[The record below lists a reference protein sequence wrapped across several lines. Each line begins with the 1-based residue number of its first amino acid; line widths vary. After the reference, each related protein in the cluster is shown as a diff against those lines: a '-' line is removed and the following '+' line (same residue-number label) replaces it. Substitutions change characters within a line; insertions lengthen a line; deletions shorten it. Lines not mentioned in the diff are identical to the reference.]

1 MTNYTP
7 TSLLTSLSKVPVKVM
22 YNRLSQ
28 NTHCNN
34 ILVPEQFGLGEGT
47 ATEDAAHKL
56 PVGALKSINKK

>member
-1 MTNYTP
+1 
-7 TSLLTSLSKVPVKVM
+7 M

-47 ATEDAAHKL
+47 ATEDVAHKL
-56 PVGALKSINKK
+56 PVSALKSINKKWI